1 MNAAVIFKQMMNM
14 TITEYLLE
22 YRLSRSMELLEK
34 KDLNISEIAEM
45 TGFCTVSYYITA
57 FKRKTGDTPLEYRKK
72 RSISALSQK
81 RAAGYGANSDAD
93 KIVCVKMKQWGFTR
107 GADSDTI

>member
-1 MNAAVIFKQMMNM
+1 MVHM
-14 TITEYLLE
+14 TPWEYLLE

-72 RSISALSQK
+72 RSISALSQNVLPGTERTVTLTK
-81 RAAGYGANSDAD
+81 
-93 KIVCVKMKQWGFTR
+93 
-107 GADSDTI
+107 

>member
-1 MNAAVIFKQMMNM
+1 MKKSESKYFNTAVRMDQAF
-14 TITEYLLE
+14 L
-22 YRLSRSMELLEK
+22 ELLEK

-72 RSISALSQK
+72 RSISALSQNVLPGTERTVTLTK
-81 RAAGYGANSDAD
+81 
-93 KIVCVKMKQWGFTR
+93 
-107 GADSDTI
+107 

>member
-1 MNAAVIFKQMMNM
+1 MLPFFKKMVHM
-14 TITEYLLE
+14 TPWEYLLE

-72 RSISALSQK
+72 EAYLHYRKTRCRVRS
-81 RAAGYGANSDAD
+81 
-93 KIVCVKMKQWGFTR
+93 KQ
-107 GADSDTI
+107 